1 MTQSLVIHSDASFNQ
16 IPDEKTGSERVDAVV
31 VDEEAIGSIDRPGC
45 GAKILRGDGALEQ
58 YITNTNMKNSMV
70 GYLIQF
76 TENLLI
82 CYPIDQ
88 KQLTLH

>member
-58 YITNTNMKNSMV
+58 YITNTNMKNSMEANEGLAGELEDAYMMSRFV
-70 GYLIQF
+70 SL
-76 TENLLI
+76 
-82 CYPIDQ
+82 
-88 KQLTLH
+88 